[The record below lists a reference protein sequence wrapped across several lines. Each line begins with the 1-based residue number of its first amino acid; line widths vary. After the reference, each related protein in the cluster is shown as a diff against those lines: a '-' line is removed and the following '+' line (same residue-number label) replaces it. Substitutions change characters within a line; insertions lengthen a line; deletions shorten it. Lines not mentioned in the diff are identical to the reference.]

1 MKKLNLSVDS
11 SDKEIM
17 TYHLGCLKE
26 IEKNDNEDEYEVIE
40 KNITM

>member
-1 MKKLNLSVDS
+1 MDS
-11 SDKEIM
+11 FDKEIM
-17 TYHLGCLKE
+17 NYRLGYLKE